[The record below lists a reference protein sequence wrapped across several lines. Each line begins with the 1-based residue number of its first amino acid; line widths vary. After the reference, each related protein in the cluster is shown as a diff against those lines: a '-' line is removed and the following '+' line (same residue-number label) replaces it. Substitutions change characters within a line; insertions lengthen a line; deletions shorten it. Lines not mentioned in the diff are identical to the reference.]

1 MTKMLC
7 LLRDHDAQLLVDP
20 PQEGVR
26 LSGGVTD
33 EVKIVQIQSPNHD
46 SAILLLL
53 DILNLW

>member
-1 MTKMLC
+1 MVKLVC

-33 EVKIVQIQSPNHD
+33 EVKIVQI
-46 SAILLLL
+46 
-53 DILNLW
+53 